1 MRLAYAALLLFPN
14 FFPLF
19 FPQAVQALQH
29 ATLPLNFFSFSDV
42 VQDYSANCDEQDQ
55 QEKQDRKLSPQLAH
69 GCPKETNATPRH
81 LENFFRRIPNSL
93 LQVSTPWEQVWA
105 FRNRRWWRRRKVLDL
120 SGVQI
125 ESARKIV
132 VAATMI
138 SKWNRQRSSF
148 FTRRRKEMYGANIFA
163 QSQFSFD

>member
-1 MRLAYAALLLFPN
+1 MRLAYAAMLLFPN

-29 ATLPLNFFSFSDV
+29 ATLPSNFFSFSDV

-69 GCPKETNATPRH
+69 GCPKGTNASPSH
-81 LENFFRRIPNSL
+81 FENFFRRIPNSL

-105 FRNRRWWRRRKVLDL
+105 FRNRR
-120 SGVQI
+120 
-125 ESARKIV
+125 
-132 VAATMI
+132 
-138 SKWNRQRSSF
+138 
-148 FTRRRKEMYGANIFA
+148 
-163 QSQFSFD
+163 